1 MKKIYTT
8 LVALMATLSMQAQG
22 WPANYD
28 GVMLQGFYWDSYRAS
43 KWCNLEAQADDL
55 APYFSLVWIPQSANC
70 SSGRSMG
77 YDDLYWFSNYNS
89 SFGNE
94 AELRSM
100 INTFKSKGI
109 GTIADVVI
117 NHRNTLTSWTDFP
130 VETYKG
136 VTYKMNSTDICSDD
150 DKGGTLSWANKQTPK
165 ITLSTNKDTGD
176 DWDGMRDLDHNSS
189 NVQNVVKAYLDM
201 LLNDFGY
208 AGFRYDM
215 VKGYAGKFTGIY
227 NTAAKPGFSVG
238 EYWDGN
244 VATVKAWINATKVN
258 GVPTSAAFDFP
269 VRYAVRDL
277 IANNWGSMA
286 KSGLISDAN
295 YRQYAVS
302 FVENHDT
309 EYRSSDKQQDPI
321 RKDTLAA
328 NAYILASCGTPCV
341 FYKHWQA
348 YPTDIKM
355 MINARHIAGITNTS
369 NTTFNV
375 KMGLN
380 YNVLK
385 TEGSKGTLY
394 AVMGT
399 NANNYTPQY
408 GYTEILRGYHYRY
421 LLSNSSNVAW
431 IDLPSGHYD
440 DVQKARLTAV
450 SNKQGAQLVYT
461 TDGTE
466 PTAKSRK
473 AASGTEINIP
483 MGTTTLKVGLLTGS
497 TVSAIATRTYD
508 ISKPEAFTPYD
519 ITVYVNTDNVGWKSV
534 NFWAWEDQSGE
545 NLTTS
550 GKWPGDAVT
559 ATKTIEGKKWYYK
572 TFRIAERGNMI
583 SFVFNTDSGNQQTID
598 VYDLKKDT
606 YIEISNEKDSQ
617 KHYTIK
623 DVTDIMSTGINIQ
636 TVYKQNLS
644 TIWYDM
650 QGRRYNHRP
659 TQPGIYINGGKKI
672 MITCWRN

>member
-8 LVALMATLSMQAQG
+8 LVALMASLSMQAQG
-22 WPANYD
+22 WPANYK
-28 GVMLQGFYWDSYRAS
+28 GVMLQGFYWDSYQAS
-43 KWCNLEAQADDL
+43 RWSNLEAQADDL
-55 APYFSLVWIPQSANC
+55 APYFNLVWIPQSANC
-70 SSGRSMG
+70 GSGNSMG

-94 AELRSM
+94 TQLRSM
-100 INTFKSKGI
+100 IKTFKSKGI

-130 VETYKG
+130 VETYKD
-136 VTYKMNSTDICSDD
+136 VTYKMYSTDICHNDD
-150 DKGGTLSWANKQTPK
+150 GGKTYNWANGQSPK
-165 ITLSTNKDTGD
+165 ISLSNKYDSGD
-176 DWDGMRDLDHNSS
+176 GWDGMRDLDHYSN
-189 NVQNVVKAYLDM
+189 NVQTVVKAYLDM

-215 VKGYAGKFTGIY
+215 VKGYDGKFTRIY

-238 EYWDGN
+238 EYLDGD
-244 VATVKAWINATKVN
+244 VSKVTTWINATKVN
-258 GVPTSAAFDFP
+258 GTPTSAAFDFP

-277 IANNWGSMA
+277 IAKNWGSKA
-286 KSGLISDAN
+286 KEGLINNAS
-295 YRQYAVS
+295 YRQYAVT

-348 YPTDIKM
+348 YPTDIKK

-375 KMGLN
+375 RMGAN

-385 TEGSKGTLY
+385 TEGSHGTLY

-399 NANNYTPQY
+399 NANNYTQPN
-408 GYTEILRGYHYRY
+408 GLTEILRGYHYRY

-450 SNKQGAQLVYT
+450 SDKQGAQLVYT

-497 TVSAIATRTYD
+497 TVSAVATRTYE
-508 ISKPEAFTPYD
+508 ISTPEAFTPYN
-519 ITVYVNTDNVGWKSV
+519 INVYVNVDQVGWKSL
-534 NFWAWEDQSGE
+534 NFWAWENPSGT
-545 NLTTS
+545 NLTAT
-550 GKWPGDAVT
+550 GIWPGDAVT
-559 ATKTIEGKKWYYK
+559 ATKTIAGKKWYYK
-572 TFRIAERGNMI
+572 TYSIAKRNDMVSLVLNAGK
-583 SFVFNTDSGNQQTID
+583 DKPQTID
-598 VYDLKKDT
+598 INYLDKDT
-606 YIEISNEKDSQ
+606 YIEITTDKDG
-617 KHYTIK
+617 KGHYFVK
-623 DVTDIMSTGINIQ
+623 DVTDQISTGVNVLTID
-636 TVYKQNLS
+636 KQKAS
-644 TIWYDM
+644 AVWYDL
-650 QGRRYNHRP
+650 QGRRYNQRP
-659 TQPGIYINGGKKI
+659 TLPGVYINGGKKI
-672 MITCWRN
+672 MIR

>member
-94 AELRSM
+94 SELRSM

-165 ITLSTNKDTGD
+165 ITLSSNKDTGD
-176 DWDGMRDLDHNSS
+176 DWDGMRDLDHKSS
-189 NVQNVVKAYLDM
+189 NVQTVVKAYLDM

-227 NTAAKPGFSVG
+227 NTAAKPQFSVG

-244 VATVKAWINATKVN
+244 VSKVTTWINDTKVN
-258 GVPTSAAFDFP
+258 GTPTSAAFDFP

-277 IANNWGSMA
+277 IANNWGSKA
-286 KSGLISDAN
+286 KDGLISN
-295 YRQYAVS
+295 TSYRQYAVT

-321 RKDTLAA
+321 RKDTIAA

-348 YPTDIKM
+348 YPTDIKK

-375 KMGLN
+375 RMGAN

-385 TEGSKGTLY
+385 TEGSHGTLY
-394 AVMGT
+394 AAMGA
-399 NANNYTPQY
+399 NANKYTAPS
-408 GYTEILRGYHYRY
+408 GFTEILRGYHYRY

-450 SNKQGAQLVYT
+450 SDKQGAQLVYT

-466 PTAKSRK
+466 PTAQSHK
-473 AASGTEINIP
+473 AASGTEIDIP

-497 TVSAIATRTYD
+497 TVSAVATRTYE
-508 ISKPEAFTPYD
+508 ISKPEAFTPYN
-519 ITVYVNTDNVGWKSV
+519 ITVYVNVDNVEWKSV
-534 NFWAWEDQSGE
+534 NFWAWEDMSGE
-545 NLTTS
+545 NFTAT

-559 ATKTIEGKKWYYK
+559 ATKTIDGKKWYYK
-572 TFRIAERGNMI
+572 TYRIAKRDNMI
-583 SFVFNTDSGNQQTID
+583 SFVFNTDSGNTQTIN

-606 YIEISNEKDSQ
+606 YIEISDEKDSQ

-623 DVTDIMSTGINIQ
+623 DVTDQISTGINIQ
-636 TVYKQNLS
+636 TVDNTRIS

-650 QGRRYNHRP
+650 QGRRYNQRP
-659 TQPGIYINGGKKI
+659 TLPGVYINGGKKI
-672 MITCWRN
+672 MIRR

>member
-8 LVALMATLSMQAQG
+8 LVALMASLSMQAQG
-22 WPANYD
+22 WPVNYN

-43 KWCNLEAQADDL
+43 KWSNLEAQADDL
-55 APYFSLVWIPQSANC
+55 APYFNLVWIPQSANC
-70 SSGRSMG
+70 GSGNSMG

-94 AELRSM
+94 AQLRSM
-100 INTFKSKGI
+100 IKTFKSKGI

-136 VTYKMNSTDICSDD
+136 VTYKMNSTDICGDD
-150 DKGGTLSWANKQTPK
+150 DKGKTLTWANKQTPK
-165 ITLSTNKDTGD
+165 ISLSSKYDSGD
-176 DWDGMRDLDHNSS
+176 DWDGMRDLDHNSN
-189 NVQNVVKAYLDM
+189 NVQTVVKAYLNM

-215 VKGYAGKFTGIY
+215 VKGYDGKFTGIY

-238 EYWDGN
+238 EYLDGD
-244 VATVKAWINATKVN
+244 VSKVTTWINATKVN
-258 GVPTSAAFDFP
+258 GTPTSAAFDFP
-269 VRYAVRDL
+269 IRYAVRDL
-277 IANNWGSMA
+277 IANNWGSKA
-286 KSGLISDAN
+286 KDGLISN
-295 YRQYAVS
+295 TSYRQYAVT

-375 KMGLN
+375 RMGLN

-385 TEGSKGTLY
+385 TEGSNGTLY
-394 AVMGT
+394 AVMGA
-399 NANNYTPQY
+399 NANKYATPS
-408 GYTEILRGYHYRY
+408 GFTEILRGYHYRY
-421 LLSNSSNVAW
+421 LLSNSSNIAW

-450 SNKQGAQLVYT
+450 SDKQGAQLVYT

-497 TVSAIATRTYD
+497 TVSAVATRTYE
-508 ISKPEAFTPYD
+508 ISMPEAFTPYN
-519 ITVYVNTDNVGWKSV
+519 INVYVNVDQVGWKSL
-534 NFWAWEDQSGE
+534 NFWAWESQSGT
-545 NLTTS
+545 NLTTT
-550 GKWPGDAVT
+550 GIWPGDAVT
-559 ATKTIEGKKWYYK
+559 ATKTIAGKKWYYK
-572 TFRIAERGNMI
+572 TYSIAKRNDMVSLVLNAGK
-583 SFVFNTDSGNQQTID
+583 DKPQTID
-598 VYDLKKDT
+598 INDLNKDT
-606 YIEISNEKDSQ
+606 YIEITTDKDG
-617 KHYTIK
+617 KGHYIVK
-623 DVTDIMSTGINIQ
+623 DVTDQISTGVNVL
-636 TVYKQNLS
+636 TVDNQKAS
-644 TIWYDM
+644 TVWYDL
-650 QGRRYNHRP
+650 QGRRYNQRP
-659 TQPGIYINGGKKI
+659 TLPGVYINGGKKI
-672 MITCWRN
+672 MIR

>member
-8 LVALMATLSMQAQG
+8 LVALMASLSMQAQG
-22 WPANYD
+22 WPANYN
-28 GVMLQGFYWDSYRAS
+28 GVMLQGFYWNSYRAS
-43 KWCNLEAQADDL
+43 RWSNLEAQADDL
-55 APYFSLVWIPQSANC
+55 APYFNLVWIPQSANC
-70 SSGRSMG
+70 GSERSMG

-94 AELRSM
+94 AQLRSM
-100 INTFKSKGI
+100 IKTFKSKGI

-130 VETYKG
+130 VEKYKG
-136 VTYKMNSTDICSDD
+136 VTYQMYSTDICQNDD
-150 DKGGTLSWANKQTPK
+150 GGKTYNWANGQSPK
-165 ITLSTNKDTGD
+165 ISLSNKYDSGD
-176 DWDGMRDLDHNSS
+176 GWDGIRDLDHYSS
-189 NVQNVVKAYLDM
+189 NVQTVVKAYLDM

-238 EYWDGN
+238 EYLDGN
-244 VATVKAWINATKVN
+244 VSKVTTWINATKVN
-258 GVPTSAAFDFP
+258 GTPTSAAFDFP
-269 VRYAVRDL
+269 IRYAVRDL
-277 IANNWGSMA
+277 IKSNWGSKA
-286 KSGLISDAN
+286 KDGLISN
-295 YRQYAVS
+295 TSYRQYAVT

-309 EYRSSDKQQDPI
+309 EYRSSTEQQDPI

-375 KMGLN
+375 YVGSQC
-380 YNVLK
+380 NVLK
-385 TEGSKGTLY
+385 TEGSNGTLY

-399 NANNYTPQY
+399 NANNYTSPY

-466 PTAKSRK
+466 PTAKSHK
-473 AASGTEINIP
+473 AASGTAIDIP

-497 TVSAIATRTYD
+497 TVSAIATRTYE
-508 ISKPEAFTPYD
+508 ISTPEAFTPYN
-519 ITVYVNTDNVGWKSV
+519 INVYVNVDQVGWKSV
-534 NFWAWEDQSGE
+534 NYWAWEDLSGE
-545 NLTTS
+545 NFTTK

-559 ATKTIEGKKWYYK
+559 ATKTIAGKKWYYK
-572 TFRIAERGNMI
+572 TFRIAKCSDMI
-583 SFVFNTDSGNQQTID
+583 SFVFNTGTGTSQTCN
-598 VYDLKKDT
+598 VYDLDKDT
-606 YIEISNEKDSQ
+606 YIEITTDKAGNG
-617 KHYTIK
+617 YYIVK
-623 DVTDIMSTGINIQ
+623 DVTDQISTGVNVL
-636 TVYKQNLS
+636 TVDKQKAS
-644 TIWYDM
+644 TIWYDL
-650 QGRRYNHRP
+650 QGRRYNQRP
-659 TQPGIYINGGKKI
+659 TLPGVYINGGKKI
-672 MITCWRN
+672 MIR